1 MPASIARLAAAS
13 NANKIPMLSHDDET
27 PAQRQDFRALGVR
40 IAEFPVTEETARDA
54 AAAAEF
60 TVFGAPNVVR
70 GGSHTGWTSA
80 TDMVRKGLCTILASD
95 YYYPAMILAAFRL
108 VAEGV
113 LPLPKAWDLISA
125 NPAAAAGLTDRGAL
139 AAGRRADIILVDAAE
154 KLRPRIVG
162 VIAAGKLV
170 HISETFRLALAC
182 AGAPD
187 RGRVSTDVRLAALRH
202 LSCATGGC
210 SAQPVRRRARRL

>member
-1 MPASIARLAAAS
+1 
-13 NANKIPMLSHDDET
+13 MLSHDDET

-125 NPAAAAGLTDRGAL
+125 TPAAAAGLTDRGAL

-170 HISETFRLALAC
+170 HISETFRLASH
-182 AGAPD
+182 APA
-187 RGRVSTDVRLAALRH
+187 RQIAAE
-202 LSCATGGC
+202 
-210 SAQPVRRRARRL
+210 